1 MKMNNIYLDH
11 AASTPIRPEVAEVM
25 MKVMTE
31 QYGNASSVHSFGRAA
46 KRLISSA
53 RDQVSAVVGCRPDEL
68 VFTAGGTESDN
79 LALFGVAAARAE
91 RGKHIITT
99 GTEHHAV
106 LHTCQRL
113 EKDGY
118 EVTYLPV
125 DRYGRIHPEQVAEA
139 IRPDTILV
147 SVIYANNEVGTIQPI
162 SEIGQI
168 TAERDIAF
176 HVDAVQALG
185 ALPIHLSELPVDLMS
200 FSSHKIN
207 GPQGVGALYV
217 GKNIKLE
224 PLQYGG
230 LQERTRRAGTENM
243 AGIAGF
249 AKAAE
254 LAKLELHERTS
265 RDEELRGSLLTELE
279 ELVGS
284 SHYHINGHPEHHLA
298 HILNISFP
306 ECGTETMLMNLDMEG
321 IAISSGSACT
331 SGSLEP
337 SHVLEAMHLPPNLLQ
352 SAVRFSFGLGNTIEE
367 IKITAKKI
375 ATILDRIRSRKY

>member
-1 MKMNNIYLDH
+1 MKMNNIYMDH
-11 AASTPIRPEVAEVM
+11 AASTPIHPEVAEVM

-31 QYGNASSVHSFGRAA
+31 QYGNASSIHSFGRAA

-53 RDQVSAVVGCRPDEL
+53 RDQISAVIDCRPEEL
-68 VFTAGGTESDN
+68 VFTGGGTESDN
-79 LALFGVAAARAE
+79 LALFGIAASRAQQ
-91 RGKHIITT
+91 GKHIITT
-99 GTEHHAV
+99 TVEHHAV
-106 LHTCQRL
+106 QHTCQRL

-118 EVTYLPV
+118 EVAYLPV
-125 DRYGRIHPEQVAEA
+125 DRYGRIHPGQVAEA

-147 SVIYANNEVGTIQPI
+147 SVMYANNEVGTIQPI
-162 SEIGQI
+162 AEIGQI
-168 TAERDIAF
+168 TRERGIAF

-185 ALPIHLSELPVDLMS
+185 AIPIRLSELPVDLMS

-217 GKNIKLE
+217 QRNIKLE

-230 LQERTRRAGTENM
+230 LQERTRRAGTENI

-254 LAKLELHERTS
+254 LVKREWSARTS
-265 RDEELRGSLLTELE
+265 RDEELRKTMLVELDE
-279 ELVGS
+279 QIGS
-284 SHYHINGHPEHHLA
+284 SRYQINGDPEHHLA

-306 ECGTETMLMNLDMEG
+306 ECDTETLLMNLDMEG
-321 IAISSGSACT
+321 IAIASGSACT

-337 SHVLEAMHLPPNLLQ
+337 SHVLEAMHLAPELLQ

-367 IKITAKKI
+367 VKITAKKI
-375 ATILDRIRSRKY
+375 ATILDRIRNRKY